1 MNYRESSGLGSHR
14 LQKAI
19 ERNRRKQIRKQAVF
33 ANQSSA
39 GALDCS
45 SGEGRAFGRLSGG
58 ALGTKLRRTEAIPA
72 LSPVV
77 GHRGVGMTVGP
88 SPGRGFG
95 AAHIALK
102 AEPGKM
108 AWYQRLLVYGGW
120 IFCCILLGRLVFADR
135 GVVDHYAREQL
146 IQQKIYQNH
155 LVVKENSE
163 LQGEVKLLTQNPAY
177 RKKLVRKHLGVIA
190 QEEYLILFAR
200 DKAFP

>member
-19 ERNRRKQIRKQAVF
+19 ERNRRKQIQKQAVF
-33 ANQSSA
+33 ANRSSA
-39 GALDCS
+39 GALDRS
-45 SGEGRAFGRLSGG
+45 PGEARAFGRLPGG
-58 ALGTKLRRTEAIPA
+58 ALATKLRRTEAIPA
-72 LSPVV
+72 LSPVA
-77 GHRGVGMTVGP
+77 GHRVGMTVGP
-88 SPGRGFG
+88 LPGRGFG
-95 AAHIALK
+95 TAHVALK

-108 AWYQRLLVYGGW
+108 TWYQKLLVYGGW
-120 IFCCILLGRLVFADR
+120 VFCCILLGRLIFADR
-135 GVVDHYAREQL
+135 GVVDYYARQGV

-163 LQGEVKLLTQNPAY
+163 LQGEIKLLTQNPAY
-177 RKKLVRKHLGVIA
+177 RKKLVRQHLGVIA